1 MKVKFEYDGE
11 MSADVALNKEK
22 MARYPFCRLTAPANI
37 LICPGLHSSNIATK
51 LLEEMGNCSVIGP
64 ILTGFEKSFQ
74 VVTMG
79 SSVNNILNMAALAA
93 VDSN

>member
-37 LICPGLHSSNIATK
+37 LVCPGLHSANIATK
-51 LLEEMGNCSVIGP
+51 LLEEMGSCSVVGP
-64 ILTGFEKSFQ
+64 ILTGFEH
-74 VVTMG
+74 
-79 SSVNNILNMAALAA
+79 SVQIVPMRSGVNEILNMAALAA
-93 VDSN
+93 VEK